1 MVQPVASAGKL
12 GVIYFDESAPIARR
26 YYLGPGESGNLPDIS
41 KTTGEKNR
49 LVARGVGHKD
59 QWREWVAVVW
69 DKQGRED
76 MEAIK
81 LLKPDSDKH
90 KAPWL
95 YNRRRRSA
103 YYREKK
109 VLQATYILMAWGD
122 RDEQTWECA
131 ADLVKKWGWD
141 RLSLLQRLYDS
152 LKGAYLREREMDQ
165 VR

>member
-12 GVIYFDESAPIARR
+12 GVIYFDDSAPIAGR

-41 KTTGEKNR
+41 KTTGEKNQ

-76 MEAIK
+76 MEAIE
-81 LLKPDSDKH
+81 LLKPDKDKH

-95 YNRRRRSA
+95 YCTIDGDVVLTTERRRR
-103 YYREKK
+103 YRRHTSSWLGGIGMSKHGN
-109 VLQATYILMAWGD
+109 VPL
-122 RDEQTWECA
+122 TW
-131 ADLVKKWGWD
+131 
-141 RLSLLQRLYDS
+141 
-152 LKGAYLREREMDQ
+152 
-165 VR
+165 